1 MNTSTFLSEL
11 GRRGISI
18 RPEGD
23 QLRYRAPRGAL
34 SPDLL
39 AQIRE
44 RKAELLAELDQEA
57 RAIPIL
63 EIRTLVRTEAGV
75 EVVEVASGDSSHRRW
90 EKRLCFGGVCAL
102 VGEVTNDSNVAR
114 LWVEA
119 LQAADPGNEGATS
132 PLGEMK

>member
-1 MNTSTFLSEL
+1 MNTATLLSEL

-44 RKAELLAELDQEA
+44 CKAELLAELDQEA
-57 RAIPIL
+57 RAIPVL
-63 EIRTLVRTEAGV
+63 EISLHSKLSGAVHCLVYGIISRPGLSLPATPAG
-75 EVVEVASGDSSHRRW
+75 SR
-90 EKRLCFGGVCAL
+90 C
-102 VGEVTNDSNVAR
+102 
-114 LWVEA
+114 
-119 LQAADPGNEGATS
+119 
-132 PLGEMK
+132 